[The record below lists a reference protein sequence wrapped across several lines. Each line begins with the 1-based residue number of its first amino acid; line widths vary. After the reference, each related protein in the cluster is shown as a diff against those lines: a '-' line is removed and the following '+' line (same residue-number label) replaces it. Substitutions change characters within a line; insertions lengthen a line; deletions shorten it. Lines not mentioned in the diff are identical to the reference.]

1 MCGRKGAPFRGGFV
15 RGCPCFSRFQMKLRR
30 KDNAGFATRENEFH
44 PRYKGG
50 AAQGIAADGGLFV
63 PESFLQ
69 IDLEEM
75 KYAAHE
81 YDILCSARIAVFLLI
96 WTRRPLRRSP
106 SRHTGC
112 STTRA
117 GRAHKELT
125 SVDYVMELYAW
136 TDARI

>member
-1 MCGRKGAPFRGGFV
+1 MQVLPRAKMNSIP
-15 RGCPCFSRFQMKLRR
+15 
-30 KDNAGFATRENEFH
+30 AT
-44 PRYKGG
+44 K
-50 AAQGIAADGGLFV
+50 AVLQGITADGGLFV
-63 PESFLQ
+63 PESFPQ

-106 SRHTGC
+106 PSRHTGRL
-112 STTRA
+112 TTRA